1 MRLLP
6 AGLAA
11 ILGLQLLA
19 LVFFFADAGEE
30 LASAALSL
38 HPVSELAVALALA
51 FGTVFIARALF
62 QSLAKEAEQRT
73 ALAVAAGEFRRVME
87 EDFAR
92 WGLTAAEREVARLS
106 LGGHELDRIAEIR
119 GAAPGTVRAQL
130 SRIYAKSGV
139 ANRAQLSALFVEK
152 LLGADTL

>member
-38 HPVSELAVALALA
+38 HPVSELAVALAPA
-51 FGTVFIARALF
+51 FGTVFIARPCSKASPRRPSSARRLPWRRA
-62 QSLAKEAEQRT
+62 SSAASWKRT
-73 ALAVAAGEFRRVME
+73 SPAG
-87 EDFAR
+87 A
-92 WGLTAAEREVARLS
+92 
-106 LGGHELDRIAEIR
+106 
-119 GAAPGTVRAQL
+119 
-130 SRIYAKSGV
+130 
-139 ANRAQLSALFVEK
+139 
-152 LLGADTL
+152 